1 MPGRAP
7 LVALFDHAR
16 RIPGLGIT
24 LFERTTPGAVA
35 TFRTWAAA
43 NGVAVEER
51 DLQRPPGALVVSTTP
66 GSSLDICIHTTK
78 VQP

>member
-1 MPGRAP
+1 MNE
-7 LVALFDHAR
+7 LHDLFDRAR

-24 LFERTTPGAVA
+24 LFERNTPGAVA

-43 NGVAVEER
+43 NGIAVEER
-51 DLQRPPGALVVSTTP
+51 DVPISPGAFVVSTTP
-66 GSSLDICIHTTK
+66 GSQLDICIHTTK